1 MPLLDAH
8 SIPGVNLN
16 FAEVH
21 AAMVMPGSPI
31 AYVKEAWPGELF
43 CPVRC
48 PNGRVGSDV
57 ICSVDSNFFPD
68 RKETFRALA
77 WLQNQRRWPSRPLD
91 DRHEFLL
98 VFESSRL
105 ERSRFLSL
113 TRLALTDTVDAWK

>member
-1 MPLLDAH
+1 MASSAPSRLRAWPCPRLAEVSDDDAHALEGGGKASTGLFEVLMPLLDAH

-21 AAMVMPGSPI
+21 AAMVMAGSPI
-31 AYVKEAWPGELF
+31 AYVKDAWPGELF

-57 ICSVDSNFFPD
+57 ICNVDSNFFPD

-77 WLQNQRRWPSRPLD
+77 
-91 DRHEFLL
+91 
-98 VFESSRL
+98 
-105 ERSRFLSL
+105 
-113 TRLALTDTVDAWK
+113 